1 MADIN
6 LYNMYNRK
14 LRKYGLNDSTRFQDA
29 FVDAVNYSYNE
40 LNSQVFE
47 SVLVSPIGTFEE
59 VIDTRLTSFTTIEM
73 ANGSD
78 TSDEA
83 LSNRGLF
90 TLEYDLEL
98 LDETH
103 SFIDTITYDTNK
115 EFGVSIDDFNIDISD
130 SVSGLSMNYD
140 FTDTSVK
147 FKVVFDEDGNTLYVN
162 GTAVTPT
169 YALVS
174 TSATT
179 VLIEAIDSHIM
190 STQTAAILKRH
201 RALSPETV
209 IYDFLLDDDSATV
222 TDSVGSYEGTVAD
235 GVWNTYYIKPS
246 SSLDEKYSTVLNAG
260 LDFHLQD
267 GGEWGLEPDV
277 ERERKWYGRG
287 IKDGRTIY
295 RQDVTYVNPL
305 GL

>member
-1 MADIN
+1 MANIN
-6 LYNMYNRK
+6 LYDMYKRK
-14 LRKYGLNDSTRFQDA
+14 LRKYGLNDSPRFQDA

-59 VIDTRLTSFTTIEM
+59 VIDTRLTSFSTIEM